1 MASGAQVPPWQLW
14 DTRVLTQQ
22 AQRQGMRLRWDD
34 KHYLPIAYEV
44 SQTYKLQPRNRTNA
58 QTACGHSYF
67 GHSCSTGSMCIPQP
81 DSGKR
86 CCSSHLRATAHL
98 CKF

>member
-1 MASGAQVPPWQLW
+1 MQVPPWQLW

-44 SQTYKLQPRNRTNA
+44 GQTCKLQSRKRTEAQLRVAPPTLGTAPPR
-58 QTACGHSYF
+58 
-67 GHSCSTGSMCIPQP
+67 
-81 DSGKR
+81 D
-86 CCSSHLRATAHL
+86 
-98 CKF
+98 

>member
-1 MASGAQVPPWQLW
+1 MQVPPWQLW

-44 SQTYKLQPRNRTNA
+44 GQTCKLQSRNPT
-58 QTACGHSYF
+58 
-67 GHSCSTGSMCIPQP
+67 
-81 DSGKR
+81 
-86 CCSSHLRATAHL
+86 
-98 CKF
+98 